1 MKIVN
6 HILYI
11 LLAIFLAACQTDDNA
26 YNNVGYLRLNIGT
39 NNSANTKAAPENY
52 KPKQIAVQIVDS
64 KGQVIKET
72 DDSETWQTPITLET
86 GAYTIKASSNGF
98 DGQDSGFDIPY
109 YVGSK
114 EITIQANKELQET
127 ITCTLA
133 NVKVSVK
140 FDPAFLEK
148 FKGRTINVQVG
159 DQTNTNKFAP
169 LNFTTTETR
178 SAYFPVGNLYATIT
192 IDNPEKPLEPYT
204 LTQDFM
210 NVQAKD
216 HYILNYKVQET
227 GSTNITVTVDP
238 TTHEYSY
245 TFTVATEATN
255 KAELTTGTWGNVAY
269 LKAEN
274 VTTSSGM
281 NTEGITFQYRIKT
294 NEQTRSNE
302 ADWIDIETTVDE
314 NTYTAILTGLNAS
327 TSYEYRLATAEGETI
342 GNISEFTT
350 SEADSREEL
359 YNGKFDEW
367 YERANDNL
375 MRTKTWF
382 ACSESYYNEH
392 SGSFWDSSNP
402 GTTTD
407 AGMLANINPTTGNS
421 DIVRTPGGKS
431 AKLESNYKV
440 KFAAASLYVGA
451 FGGLEGTSGARIN
464 FGQPFTS
471 RPIALKGYFQY
482 APVSI
487 DHVGDG
493 QPANTVNKGDM
504 DICSIFIIL
513 SKGTYQ
519 VNNTDTITLLTE
531 EKVKNTDQFIAYGE
545 LPASECV
552 STNGQWK
559 EFNIPL
565 KYKEEA
571 FGEKPTHLI
580 IVCTSSKY
588 GDYFT
593 GGEGSTMYLD
603 DFELIYDGE
612 PTIWK

>member
-6 HILYI
+6 YILYI

-294 NEQTRSNE
+294 NEQTKSNE

-314 NTYTAILTGLNAS
+314 NTYTAILTGLSAS

-350 SEADSREEL
+350 SETDTRETL
-359 YNGKFDEW
+359 YNGGFEFWNKDGNTW
-367 YERANDNL
+367 YPN
-375 MRTKTWF
+375 
-382 ACSESYYNEH
+382 ES
-392 SGSFWDSSNP
+392 GKSFWDSSNP
-402 GTTTD
+402 GTTT
-407 AGMLANINPTTGNS
+407 GPGVLVNINPTQGSTSIKHSGNQS
-421 DIVRTPGGKS
+421 AELKS
-431 AKLESNYKV
+431 QYKV
-440 KFAAASLYVGA
+440 KFAAASLYTGT
-451 FGGLEGTSGARIN
+451 FGGLDGLSGAKIN
-464 FGQPFTS
+464 FGQPFSS

-482 APVSI
+482 APANITSNG
-487 DHVGDG
+487 VGSSG
-493 QPANTVNKGDM
+493 ILKEGDT

-513 SKGTYQ
+513 SKGIYQ
-519 VNNTDTITLLTE
+519 VNNTDTSTLLTE
-531 EKVKNTDQFIAYGE
+531 EKVKSTDLFIAYGE